1 MSAELAFVTF
11 LLSPFL
17 SRFQTDTAAADN
29 VLTQSATAS
38 CLNVYLLL
46 LLLLL
51 WLHPLTARD
60 DLSIR

>member
-11 LLSPFL
+11 LASKH
-17 SRFQTDTAAADN
+17 TAAADN

-46 LLLLL
+46 LLL

>member
-11 LLSPFL
+11 LASKH
-17 SRFQTDTAAADN
+17 TAAADN

-46 LLLLL
+46 LLLL